1 VAVEGIPGLLRW
13 APNTSYKAGERF
25 AAPNGDIVTANIDFT
40 SGATYSA
47 TNVTPSAQEDR
58 IEALEVLAGF
68 TPGSTTDVSVA
79 GLLGS
84 ATDTRNALDARYVNE
99 ADAAS
104 LVTGMVTGAGSV
116 QTALDA
122 RYVNEGTPVS
132 NTEIAGMV
140 TGAGATQTALD
151 ARYVNEGT
159 PVSNTEIAGMVTGAG
174 ATQTALD
181 TRYAPTAGGK
191 PVGKGE
197 LVINVKDYGAK
208 GDGTT
213 DDTAALNAASAAA
226 EAKDFTILF
235 WPAGT
240 YKTTGTV
247 AVRRN
252 LEADQA
258 TIAYYGTGT
267 ALVLGSTT
275 SGTVTARQ
283 RFHTPRVINMSRG
296 TTGWDGTSVGVQAN
310 NLNTCE
316 LHVPFVQDF
325 EKGLVMYGNAGGNAY
340 NTVLL
345 GALWENHK
353 NLVLDCTADGYTNQ
367 NLFLGGR
374 LQHST
379 TKGATVDDVNAA
391 QIQMVGLNVE
401 GGPNNN
407 TFIGTSFEGEN
418 VAYYRVDVSGRYNY
432 FINCRWEHAVGQNPR
447 IRWRSTAQLNK
458 IEGGY
463 ATVDLVEVFDGTLG
477 GGEIRDHVGAYS
489 RAGNTAGQ
497 VIPNNVWTTVTSWSA
512 PVQRRVSYNGTTGE
526 FTPRPG
532 RWLITAMVSFAA
544 NATGR
549 RIARLNVGGTV
560 TDVAEVPGNAN
571 RNTLRL
577 SDVQTFD
584 SVKTLK
590 VEVNQTSGADLALET
605 SPPYVRIH
613 LEYLGY

>member
-1 VAVEGIPGLLRW
+1 MAVQGIPGLLRW

-47 TNVTPSAQEDR
+47 TNVTASAQDER
-58 IEALEVLAGF
+58 IAALEVLGGVS
-68 TPGSTTDVSVA
+68 PGDTSDSTVST
-79 GLLGS
+79 LLNS
-84 ATDTRNALDARYVNE
+84 ATLTRD
-99 ADAAS
+99 
-104 LVTGMVTGAGSV
+104 
-116 QTALDA
+116 ALDA

-140 TGAGATQTALD
+140 TAAGATQTALD
-151 ARYVNEGT
+151 ARF
-159 PVSNTEIAGMVTGAG
+159 
-174 ATQTALD
+174 
-181 TRYAPTAGGK
+181 APDAGGK

-197 LVINVKDYGAK
+197 LLINVKDYGAK
-208 GDGTT
+208 GDGVT
-213 DDTAALNAASAAA
+213 DDTAALNAAATAAA
-226 EAKDFTILF
+226 SKDFTLLW

-247 AVRRN
+247 VVRRN

-283 RFHTPRVINMSRG
+283 RFHAPRVINMLRG
-296 TTGWDGTSVGVQAN
+296 TAGWDGTSCGIQTN

-325 EKGLVMYGNAGGNAY
+325 EKGLIMYGNAGGNAY
-340 NTVLL
+340 NTVIL

-353 NLVLDCTADGYTNQ
+353 NLVLDCTPDGYSNQ
-367 NLFLGGR
+367 NLFVGGR

-379 TKGATVDDVNAA
+379 TKGATLDDMNAS
-391 QIQMVGLNVE
+391 QIYMVGENIE

-418 VAYYRVDVSGRYNY
+418 VAYYRVDMSGRYNQFY
-432 FINCRWEHAVGQNPR
+432 NCRWEHAVGQNPR
-447 IRWRSTAQLNK
+447 IRYRAKAQFNK

-463 ATVDLVEVFDGTLG
+463 ATVDLVEVFDPGTLG

-497 VIPNNVWTTVTSWSA
+497 VIPNNTWTTVTSWSE
-512 PVQRRVSYNGTTGE
+512 PVQRRVSYNASTGE

-532 RWLITAMVSFAA
+532 RWRITATVTFAP

-549 RIARLNVGGTV
+549 RIARINVNGTV
-560 TDVAEVPGNAN
+560 TEVAEAPGNAN
-571 RNTLRL
+571 RTTLKL
-577 SDVQTFD
+577 GDVQIFD
-584 SVKTLK
+584 SVKAVK
-590 VEVNQTSGADLALET
+590 IEVNQTSGADLALET
-605 SPPYVRIH
+605 SPPYVLIQ